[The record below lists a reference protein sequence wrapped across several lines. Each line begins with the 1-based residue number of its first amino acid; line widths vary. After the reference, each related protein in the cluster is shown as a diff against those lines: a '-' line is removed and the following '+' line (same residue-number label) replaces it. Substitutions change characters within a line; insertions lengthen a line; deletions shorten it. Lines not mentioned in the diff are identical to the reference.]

1 MISNPMGKWFS
12 SVSEGC
18 LTVAFLT
25 RIINPNHNQQHMLCA
40 WYTLQIKAWKGVG
53 WGKYVAYQV
62 FLLLKIYACIKF
74 CLLKI
79 YICVCLLPMDEIFW
93 DYLFLLTRNRKKEKI
108 LSLYS
113 MVHYLNINSYAYQAT
128 TNFFNFYN

>member
-1 MISNPMGKWFS
+1 MVFKCKWRMSHCGILDMHHQPQPQPAAHAACLIHLTDKGLERGGLGKICGISSFFVVEN
-12 SVSEGC
+12 
-18 LTVAFLT
+18 
-25 RIINPNHNQQHMLCA
+25 LC
-40 WYTLQIKAWKGVG
+40 V
-53 WGKYVAYQV
+53 
-62 FLLLKIYACIKF
+62 CIKF

-79 YICVCLLPMDEIFW
+79 CICVCLLPMDEIFW